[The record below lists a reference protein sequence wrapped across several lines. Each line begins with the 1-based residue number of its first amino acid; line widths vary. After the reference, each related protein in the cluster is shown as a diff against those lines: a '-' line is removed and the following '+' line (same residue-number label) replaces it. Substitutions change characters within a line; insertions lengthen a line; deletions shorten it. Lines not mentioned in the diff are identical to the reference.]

1 MYDKNSTS
9 EVGRRLKSHMRGAGV
24 ADDRDDHQTKHNQ
37 AARDHSISE
46 ERGIMDL
53 TLSDMCHCLFPN
65 CTEGEQSMHDSLEE
79 LADLLGDEE
88 LPNEME
94 KGLPQR
100 EGKKDSASK
109 AKSKLPNQ
117 KHRAGIICMDV
128 HHIFVLSHF
137 GVPYFLT
144 KYFVANREW
153 SCSRPVSSRIR
164 QRGARET

>member
-1 MYDKNSTS
+1 
-9 EVGRRLKSHMRGAGV
+9 
-24 ADDRDDHQTKHNQ
+24 
-37 AARDHSISE
+37 
-46 ERGIMDL
+46 
-53 TLSDMCHCLFPN
+53 
-65 CTEGEQSMHDSLEE
+65 MHDSLEE

-109 AKSKLPNQ
+109 PKSKSPNQ
-117 KHRAGIICMDV
+117 KHRAGIYVWMCITYLSY
-128 HHIFVLSHF
+128 HILVFLI
-137 GVPYFLT
+137 FLT

-164 QRGARET
+164 QRGAGET